1 MLFERKVLIVTQ
13 WHGSSNRKL
22 KISAV
27 SNNVKSPE
35 AELYIAILF
44 RAFPGTEKKKDPGT
58 RLGFLRSSEK
68 LIEDPSFVP

>member
-27 SNNVKSPE
+27 SNSLKSPE

-44 RAFPGTEKKKDPGT
+44 PGPFQEQRRRKTLE
-58 RLGFLRSSEK
+58 RH
-68 LIEDPSFVP
+68 